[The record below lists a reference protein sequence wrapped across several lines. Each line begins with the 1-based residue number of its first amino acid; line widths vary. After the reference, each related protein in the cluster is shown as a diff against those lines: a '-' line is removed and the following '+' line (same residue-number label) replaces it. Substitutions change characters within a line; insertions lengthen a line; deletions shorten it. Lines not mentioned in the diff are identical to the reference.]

1 MMQAHSP
8 TPSGFVSGSNRQGDR
23 AREGPRSRAHHQ
35 RVTGQG
41 RFLSGRHLHTGEV
54 LRRLALVALLAAVS
68 VPAASALQFL
78 GVLGS
83 KSRFQALTGQRSTVG
98 HVILGWNQGYRWG
111 TPLSALVPQHGME
124 PGKYEP

>member
-1 MMQAHSP
+1 
-8 TPSGFVSGSNRQGDR
+8 
-23 AREGPRSRAHHQ
+23 
-35 RVTGQG
+35 
-41 RFLSGRHLHTGEV
+41 V
-54 LRRLALVALLAAVS
+54 LRRLALVALLAAVL

-78 GVLGS
+78 GVLDS

-98 HVILGWNQGYRWG
+98 DVILGWNQGYRWG